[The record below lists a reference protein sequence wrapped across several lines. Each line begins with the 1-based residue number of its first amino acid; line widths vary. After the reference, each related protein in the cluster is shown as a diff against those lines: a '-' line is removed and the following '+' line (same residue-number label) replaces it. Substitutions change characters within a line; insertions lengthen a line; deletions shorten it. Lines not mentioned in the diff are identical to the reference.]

1 MIRTARLTAVA
12 LTCWLLQFS
21 CDADAS
27 PRRLSGPE
35 IKALF
40 TDKTVHGTWD
50 SSEYWSY
57 FAPDGWT
64 LYKSKG
70 SPHQDGRWGA
80 SASQYCSKWPTSGE
94 SCYNIY
100 LDGATVIWEEP
111 QSGHRHPSELLPG
124 KQVPAD

>member
-1 MIRTARLTAVA
+1 MKQTISVA
-12 LTCWLLQFS
+12 AIFATCLVACFGQ
-21 CDADAS
+21 DANAA

-40 TDKTVHGTWD
+40 TDKTAHGNWG

-64 LYKSKG
+64 IYKSKG

-80 SASQYCSKWPTSGE
+80 NAGQYCSKWPTSGE

-111 QSGHRHPSELLPG
+111 QSGHRYPAELLPG